1 MTGDRVF
8 NLIIVE
14 GGNPKVGRA
23 RLGHAQYGNVHLEN
37 QRVPKWVALPAREE
51 GGDGCWL
58 GKSLKSMCLI

>member
-8 NLIIVE
+8 NLNIVE

-23 RLGHAQYGNVHLEN
+23 RLGHAKCGNVHLEN
-37 QRVPKWVALPAREE
+37 QRVPKCVALLAREE

-58 GKSLKSMCLI
+58 GKI